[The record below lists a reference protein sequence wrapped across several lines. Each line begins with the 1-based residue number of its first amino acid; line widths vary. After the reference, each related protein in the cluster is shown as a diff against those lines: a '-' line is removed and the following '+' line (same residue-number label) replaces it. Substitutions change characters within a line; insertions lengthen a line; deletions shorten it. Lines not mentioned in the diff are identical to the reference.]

1 MVSMQG
7 MQHMKQESGVQA
19 YGEIWEQVKTMHPTG
34 CSNAPFGAT
43 STTER
48 GTFSLVAQS
57 LRSLRV
63 LRLRRARNY
72 DRKSTHRHTEGMCR
86 PKCRLRGL
94 KAPSA

>member
-48 GTFSLVAQS
+48 GTFSLVARS

-63 LRLRRARNY
+63 LRLRRARYY
-72 DRKSTHRHTEGMCR
+72 DRKGMCR
-86 PKCRLRGL
+86 HTGGTWHPKCRLHGL
-94 KAPSA
+94 KAPSV